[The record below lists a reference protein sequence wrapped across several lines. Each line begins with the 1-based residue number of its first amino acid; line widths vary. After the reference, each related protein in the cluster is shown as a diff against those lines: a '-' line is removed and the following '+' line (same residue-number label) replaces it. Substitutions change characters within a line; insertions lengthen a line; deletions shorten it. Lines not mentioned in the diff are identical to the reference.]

1 MQGRIDESRMLHA
14 EADCIV
20 DDLGSRWLSAI
31 KVFGQWQIELL
42 AGAPERAEA
51 DARASLE
58 LFQHMGATNPGST
71 AAALLAVALVQQNRY
86 EEALHYA
93 DLAANW
99 AAPDDMAS
107 QVGQLRARAR
117 VLAARG
123 EFESAIASAREAVRL
138 AHRSDDISQRGDALV
153 DFGAVLDGAGRAAE
167 ATAAIRDAIG
177 LYERKGN
184 VVSTARARATL
195 ERLAQEAGAVEA

>member
-1 MQGRIDESRMLHA
+1 VLHAMQGRIDESRMLHA

-31 KVFGQWQIELL
+31 RCSVNGKSLL

-58 LFQHMGATNPGST
+58 LFQQMSATNRGST
-71 AAALLAVALVQQNRY
+71 AAALLAVALVQQNRHK
-86 EEALHYA
+86 EALHYA

-123 EFESAIASAREAVRL
+123 EFEPAEGRL
-138 AHRSDDISQRGDALV
+138 AKQSDSPSAPTTFRSAETPSSISAPC
-153 DFGAVLDGAGRAAE
+153 
-167 ATAAIRDAIG
+167 
-177 LYERKGN
+177 
-184 VVSTARARATL
+184 
-195 ERLAQEAGAVEA
+195 